1 MKNITVAIKLELE
14 VPDDWEVVKTSDGI
28 EVLSLGNGQYLDL
41 TFAPMVT
48 EDMEGTWIN
57 SVDENFMNS
66 LLDMVVTEDVSYEIT
81 KPTMH

>member
-1 MKNITVAIKLELE
+1 MKSITVAIKLELE

-28 EVLSLGNGQYLDL
+28 EVLSMGNSRYLDL

-48 EDMEGTWIN
+48 EDMEGTWVN
-57 SVDENFMNS
+57 SVDEGFMNA